1 MPEYAFI
8 HPGVSIPLALM
19 CGMWIVWYWRR
30 LGRAEV
36 PESRR
41 RIRRASML
49 VMAVTLPIM
58 VRGVSF
64 VDEQNP
70 VDFVVAWGMII
81 LLVLLILIVATID
94 LWNNLR
100 LHRRYL
106 EQTSVESAMRLMK
119 AMRERGETHEETAG
133 SHGDGEARS

>member
-1 MPEYAFI
+1 MPELAFI
-8 HPGVSIPLALM
+8 HPGVSIPIAM
-19 CGMWIVWYWRR
+19 ICAVWIVWYWRR
-30 LGRAEV
+30 LGHHEV

-64 VDEQNP
+64 VDENTP

-81 LLVLLILIVATID
+81 LLILLLLVVAMID

-106 EQTSVESAMRLMK
+106 EEASVESAARLMK
-119 AMRERGETHEETAG
+119 TIRDQRESHEKPATG
-133 SHGDGEARS
+133 GGDGEGRS